1 MADSIRIFIVDDQA
15 LIRDGLRSLLSALP
29 DILVVG
35 DAINGSEA
43 LIQLQTMI
51 ENNIVLPEIILLD
64 IRMPVMD
71 GIAATVQ
78 IRSRF
83 PELRVLI
90 LTTFD
95 DDVDV
100 AQAMRSGANGYLLK
114 DTPSKD
120 LAIAI
125 RSIHQ
130 GYTYLGPGLI
140 EKVLTPAPQITPHF
154 PELTPRE
161 QEILQVLGTGANNRE
176 IAETLFISER
186 TVKNHVT
193 NILSRLGLRDRTQ
206 AAIYVQQKIQIHPHS
221 FSSTSLR

>member
-1 MADSIRIFIVDDQA
+1 MVDSIRVFIVDDQA
-15 LIRDGLRSLLSALP
+15 LIRDGLRSLLMALP
-29 DILVVG
+29 DIAVIG
-35 DAINGSEA
+35 DAANGAEA
-43 LIQLQTMI
+43 IAQLQRLDT
-51 ENNIVLPEIILLD
+51 LPDIMLLD

-71 GIAATVQ
+71 GIATTQQ
-78 IRSRF
+78 IRSQF
-83 PELRVLI
+83 PEIRVLI

-95 DDVDV
+95 DDTDV
-100 AQAMRSGANGYLLK
+100 VQAMRAGAHGYLLK

-130 GYTYLGPGLI
+130 GYSYLGPGLM
-140 EKVLTPAPQITPHF
+140 EKAMAFPVAQPTRQNF

-176 IAETLFISER
+176 IAAQLFISER

-206 AAIYVQQKIQIHPHS
+206 AALYVQQQNH
-221 FSSTSLR
+221 R

>member
-1 MADSIRIFIVDDQA
+1 MVDSIRVFIVDDQA
-15 LIRDGLRSLLSALP
+15 LIRDGLRSLLLALP
-29 DILVVG
+29 DIEVVG
-35 DAINGSEA
+35 DAANGAETIA
-43 LIQLQTMI
+43 QLQTL
-51 ENNIVLPEIILLD
+51 ETLPNLVLLD

-71 GIAATVQ
+71 GIATTQQ
-78 IRSRF
+78 IRSQF
-83 PELRVLI
+83 PDIRVLI

-95 DDVDV
+95 DDADV
-100 AQAMRSGANGYLLK
+100 VQAMRTGAHGYLLK

-130 GYTYLGPGLI
+130 GYSYLGPGLM
-140 EKVLTPAPQITPHF
+140 EKALAIPLPKSINPTFPA
-154 PELTPRE
+154 LTPRE

-176 IAETLFISER
+176 IATQLFISER

-206 AAIYVQQKIQIHPHS
+206 AALYVQQHK
-221 FSSTSLR
+221 

>member
-1 MADSIRIFIVDDQA
+1 MVDSIRVFIVDDQA
-15 LIRDGLRSLLSALP
+15 LIRDGLRSLLMALP
-29 DILVVG
+29 DIEVVG
-35 DAINGSEA
+35 DAANGAEA
-43 LIQLQTMI
+43 IAQLQTL
-51 ENNIVLPEIILLD
+51 ETHIILLD

-71 GIAATVQ
+71 GIATTQ
-78 IRSRF
+78 QLRSQF
-83 PELRVLI
+83 PDIRVLI

-95 DDVDV
+95 DDADV
-100 AQAMRSGANGYLLK
+100 VQAMRAGAHGYLLK
-114 DTPSKD
+114 DTPSRD

-130 GYTYLGPGLI
+130 GYSYLGPGLM
-140 EKVLTPAPQITPHF
+140 EKAMAIPVSKPARLNF

-176 IAETLFISER
+176 IAAQLFISER

-206 AAIYVQQKIQIHPHS
+206 AALYVQQQN
-221 FSSTSLR
+221 TL

>member
-1 MADSIRIFIVDDQA
+1 MADFIRVFIVDDQA
-15 LIRDGLRSLLSALP
+15 LIRDGLRSLLLAQP
-29 DILVVG
+29 DIEVVG
-35 DAINGSEA
+35 DATNGAETITKLAEMSVEA
-43 LIQLQTMI
+43 LPA
-51 ENNIVLPEIILLD
+51 VLLLD

-71 GIAATVQ
+71 GIATTRE

-83 PELRVLI
+83 PDVSVLI

-95 DDVDV
+95 DDQDV
-100 AQAMRSGANGYLLK
+100 SQAMRAGAQGYLLK
-114 DTPSKD
+114 DTPSED
-120 LAIAI
+120 LANAI

-140 EKVLTPAPQITPHF
+140 EKALGQPSSQIPTHQF

-161 QEILQVLGTGANNRE
+161 REILQLIGTGANNRE
-176 IAETLFISER
+176 IAAALYISDR

-206 AAIYVQQKIQIHPHS
+206 AALYVQKH
-221 FSSTSLR
+221 RRDA

>member
-1 MADSIRIFIVDDQA
+1 MVDSIRVFIVDDQA
-15 LIRDGLRSLLSALP
+15 LIRDGLRSLLMALP
-29 DILVVG
+29 DIEVVG
-35 DAINGSEA
+35 DAANGAEA
-43 LIQLQTMI
+43 IAQLQTL
-51 ENNIVLPEIILLD
+51 ETHIILLD

-71 GIAATVQ
+71 GIATTQQ
-78 IRSRF
+78 IRSQF
-83 PELRVLI
+83 PDIRVLI

-95 DDVDV
+95 DDAEVV
-100 AQAMRSGANGYLLK
+100 QAMRAGAHGYLLK

-120 LAIAI
+120 LAVAI

-130 GYTYLGPGLI
+130 GYSYLGPGLM
-140 EKVLTPAPQITPHF
+140 EKAMAIPVSKPARPNF

-176 IAETLFISER
+176 IAAQLFISER

-206 AAIYVQQKIQIHPHS
+206 AALYVQQQN
-221 FSSTSLR
+221 TL

>member
-1 MADSIRIFIVDDQA
+1 M
-15 LIRDGLRSLLSALP
+15 ALP
-29 DILVVG
+29 DIEVVG
-35 DAINGSEA
+35 DAANGAETIA
-43 LIQLQTMI
+43 QLQTLI
-51 ENNIVLPEIILLD
+51 PLPNLVLLD

-71 GIAATVQ
+71 GIAATQQ
-78 IRSRF
+78 IRSQF
-83 PELRVLI
+83 PEVRILI

-95 DDVDV
+95 DDADV
-100 AQAMRSGANGYLLK
+100 AQAMRAGAHGYLLK

-130 GYTYLGPGLI
+130 GYSYLGPGLM
-140 EKVLTPAPQITPHF
+140 EKALALPLPKPSSPNF

-176 IAETLFISER
+176 IAAQLFISER

-193 NILSRLGLRDRTQ
+193 HILSRLGLRDRTQ
-206 AAIYVQQKIQIHPHS
+206 AALYIQRHN
-221 FSSTSLR
+221 TL

>member
-1 MADSIRIFIVDDQA
+1 MVDSIRVFIVDDQA
-15 LIRDGLRSLLSALP
+15 LIRDGLRSLLMALP
-29 DILVVG
+29 DIEVVG
-35 DAINGSEA
+35 DAANGAETIA
-43 LIQLQTMI
+43 QLQTLI
-51 ENNIVLPEIILLD
+51 PLPNLVLLD

-71 GIAATVQ
+71 GIAATQQ
-78 IRSRF
+78 IRSQF
-83 PELRVLI
+83 PEVRILI

-95 DDVDV
+95 DDADV
-100 AQAMRSGANGYLLK
+100 AQAMRAGAHGYLLK

-130 GYTYLGPGLI
+130 GYSYLGPGLM
-140 EKVLTPAPQITPHF
+140 EKALALPLPKPSSPNF

-176 IAETLFISER
+176 IAAQLFISER

-193 NILSRLGLRDRTQ
+193 HILSRLGLRDRTQ
-206 AAIYVQQKIQIHPHS
+206 AALYIQRHN
-221 FSSTSLR
+221 TL

>member
-1 MADSIRIFIVDDQA
+1 MVDSIRVFIVDDQA
-15 LIRDGLRSLLSALP
+15 LIRDGLRSLLMALP
-29 DILVVG
+29 DIEVVG
-35 DAINGSEA
+35 DAANGAEA
-43 LIQLQTMI
+43 IAQLQTL
-51 ENNIVLPEIILLD
+51 ETHIILLD

-71 GIAATVQ
+71 GIATTQ
-78 IRSRF
+78 QLRSQF
-83 PELRVLI
+83 PDIRVLI

-95 DDVDV
+95 DDAEVV
-100 AQAMRSGANGYLLK
+100 QAMRAGAHGYLLK

-120 LAIAI
+120 LAVAI

-130 GYTYLGPGLI
+130 GYSYLGPGLM
-140 EKVLTPAPQITPHF
+140 EKAMAIPVSKPACPSF

-176 IAETLFISER
+176 IAAQLFISER

-206 AAIYVQQKIQIHPHS
+206 AALYVQQQN
-221 FSSTSLR
+221 TL

>member
-1 MADSIRIFIVDDQA
+1 MVDSIRVFIVDDQA
-15 LIRDGLRSLLSALP
+15 LIRDGLRSLLMALP
-29 DILVVG
+29 DIEVVG
-35 DAINGSEA
+35 DAANGAEA
-43 LIQLQTMI
+43 IAQLQTL
-51 ENNIVLPEIILLD
+51 ETHIILLD

-71 GIAATVQ
+71 GIATTQQ
-78 IRSRF
+78 IRSQF
-83 PELRVLI
+83 PDIRVLI

-95 DDVDV
+95 DDAEVV
-100 AQAMRSGANGYLLK
+100 QAMRAGAHGYLLK

-120 LAIAI
+120 LAVAI

-130 GYTYLGPGLI
+130 GYSYLGPGLM
-140 EKVLTPAPQITPHF
+140 EKAMAIPVSKPACPNF

-176 IAETLFISER
+176 IAAQLFISER

-206 AAIYVQQKIQIHPHS
+206 AALYVQQQN
-221 FSSTSLR
+221 TL

>member
-1 MADSIRIFIVDDQA
+1 MVDSIRVFIVDDQA
-15 LIRDGLRSLLSALP
+15 LIRDGLRSLLLALS
-29 DILVVG
+29 DIEVVG
-35 DAINGSEA
+35 DAANGAEA
-43 LIQLQTMI
+43 VAQLQTL
-51 ENNIVLPEIILLD
+51 EPLPDIVLLD

-71 GIAATVQ
+71 GIATTQQ
-78 IRSRF
+78 IRSQF
-83 PELRVLI
+83 PAIRVLI

-95 DDVDV
+95 DDADV
-100 AQAMRSGANGYLLK
+100 VQAMRAGAQGYLLK

-130 GYTYLGPGLI
+130 GYSYLGPGLM
-140 EKVLTPAPQITPHF
+140 EKAMAVPVSKPTTQNF

-176 IAETLFISER
+176 IAAQLFISER

-206 AAIYVQQKIQIHPHS
+206 AALYVQQHDV
-221 FSSTSLR
+221 TG

>member
-1 MADSIRIFIVDDQA
+1 M
-15 LIRDGLRSLLSALP
+15 ALP
-29 DILVVG
+29 DIEVVG
-35 DAINGSEA
+35 DAANGAEA
-43 LIQLQTMI
+43 IAQLQTL
-51 ENNIVLPEIILLD
+51 ETHIILLD

-71 GIAATVQ
+71 GIATTQ
-78 IRSRF
+78 QLRSQF
-83 PELRVLI
+83 PNIRVLI

-95 DDVDV
+95 DDAEVV
-100 AQAMRSGANGYLLK
+100 QAMRAGAHGYLLK
-114 DTPSKD
+114 DTPSRD

-130 GYTYLGPGLI
+130 GYSYLGPGLM
-140 EKVLTPAPQITPHF
+140 EKAMAIPVSKPARPNF

-176 IAETLFISER
+176 IAAQLFISER

-206 AAIYVQQKIQIHPHS
+206 AALYVQQQNI
-221 FSSTSLR
+221 L

>member
-1 MADSIRIFIVDDQA
+1 MVDSIRVFIVDDQA
-15 LIRDGLRSLLSALP
+15 LIRDGLKSLLLALP
-29 DILVVG
+29 DIDVVG
-35 DAINGSEA
+35 DAANGAEA
-43 LIQLQTMI
+43 IAQLQTLAATS
-51 ENNIVLPEIILLD
+51 EPLPNIILLD

-71 GIAATVQ
+71 GIATTQQVRSQFPTVN
-78 IRSRF
+78 
-83 PELRVLI
+83 VLI

-95 DDVDV
+95 DDADV
-100 AQAMRSGANGYLLK
+100 AQAMRAGAHGYLLK

-130 GYTYLGPGLI
+130 GYSYLGPGLM
-140 EKVLTPAPQITPHF
+140 EKALAIPLPQKNRQNF

-176 IAETLFISER
+176 IAAQLFISER

-206 AAIYVQQKIQIHPHS
+206 AALYVQKQNTH
-221 FSSTSLR
+221 